1 LSNLEARELL
11 TAHDSEGYGS
21 PGCFPDLSSEG
32 RGVFEIV
39 CDLEELGWE
48 KVES

>member
-1 LSNLEARELL
+1 MVGGELL
-11 TAHDSEGYGS
+11 AIHDEEGYGF
-21 PGCFPDLSSEG
+21 PGCFFDLAIEA
-32 RGVFEIV
+32 RGIFEIV